1 MRLCLPCCQ
10 LCLSRCGARE
20 LLQVSRSSRA
30 PPHTQKPWGKSA
42 FDSQPQPGREGQRL
56 HLSKTQARN
65 NVSCMRSEESFESVS
80 SPIKVSSNRVQ
91 RLDPFRQLEG
101 RIDSIE
107 CGVAR
112 RIGTVS
118 DCMSDAGPPGGP
130 RRRDKTPAAEARG
143 GKFVQ
148 PCVVLCALLAARE
161 PCQSLMNLR
170 PPNVI
175 SRFLIFQ
182 SNGARRACKAAE

>member
-42 FDSQPQPGREGQRL
+42 FDSQPQPGRKGQRL

-80 SPIKVSSNRVQ
+80 SPIKVSSNRVE

-143 GKFVQ
+143 RQVRST
-148 PCVVLCALLAARE
+148 LCRALRLACSPQAL
-161 PCQSLMNLR
+161 P
-170 PPNVI
+170 I
-175 SRFLIFQ
+175 SDELE
-182 SNGARRACKAAE
+182 AAKCDISVFDIPV